1 MDTREKTRS
10 ASGGKPKGSAAAPGG
25 KKSGAASSK
34 SGAKPKS
41 GAAQKTGRA
50 AAGTKTAAAKSASG
64 RKRPAPKTA
73 APVYRKKRPRPQRKQ
88 KRTPS
93 VEVVYTQ
100 PEPFNR
106 NRFLLRLLTVVAV
119 VLALFLG
126 MSVFFRVETVMVSG
140 ADMYTPWQVR
150 EASGIEVGENLLGL
164 NEARIGGKIKTALPY
179 VSRVRVGIKLP
190 ATVNIEVT
198 EIAVTYAVESVRDGW
213 WLVTADGKVMESVSS
228 NDADRYTK
236 LLGIRLESPIA
247 GGNAVVSEPNPPTET
262 TEQAS
267 PTDGSTP
274 APTEEITVTAA
285 EKFRLTLD
293 IVEYLEDNG
302 ILGMADS
309 VDVSD
314 PGQLVLWYGNRQY
327 QVMLG
332 DATRLA
338 YKIEMMK
345 NTIDQLG
352 EHYSGILDVSFTLR
366 PQEVV
371 YTPFS

>member
-1 MDTREKTRS
+1 METKEKARPASGEKKKSSGTAAGAKRTGTAS
-10 ASGGKPKGSAAAPGG
+10 AS
-25 KKSGAASSK
+25 KKA
-34 SGAKPKS
+34 GAKPKS
-41 GAAQKTGRA
+41 GASANRSA
-50 AAGTKTAAAKSASG
+50 AAGRSAVGNRTQPSG
-64 RKRPAPKTA
+64 RRTAPKA
-73 APVYRKKRPRPQRKQ
+73 ASSPVYRKKRPRPQRKKQ
-88 KRTPS
+88 RAPS

-100 PEPFNR
+100 PDPFNR

-140 ADMYTPWQVR
+140 ADKYTPWQIR
-150 EASGIEVGENLLGL
+150 EASGIETGENLLGL
-164 NEARIGGKIKTALPY
+164 NEAMIGGRIKTALPY

-213 WLVTADGKVMESVSS
+213 WLVTADGKIMDPVDSVE
-228 NDADRYTK
+228 ADKYTQI
-236 LLGIRLESPIA
+236 LGVRLESPIS
-247 GGNAVVSEPNPPTET
+247 GGNAVVSEPKPPAET
-262 TEQAS
+262 TGQAS
-267 PTDGSTP
+267 TP
-274 APTEEITVTAA
+274 EESVTESVTISAA
-285 EKFRLTLD
+285 EQFRVSLD
-293 IVEYLEDNG
+293 IVQYLEDNG
-302 ILGMADS
+302 ILGTADS

-314 PGQLVLWYGNRQY
+314 LGNVIVWYGKRQY
-327 QVMLG
+327 QIMLG
-332 DATRLA
+332 DTTRLG

-352 EHYSGILDVSFTLR
+352 EHYSGILDISFNLR